1 MRRRAT
7 RAGFGG
13 GCGRAA
19 SRRRR
24 EREEKVTTWDSN
36 GSWSRWSPWPRLSP
50 PRGVALGKRTRVV
63 WVGEKQP
70 VWVARESR
78 ALGPTTKAASL
89 DEAPVLVRKSAAH
102 PGLGGARAAPTAT
115 QPEARNFRQVSD
127 VSASARATLRSHAE
141 ARYARW
147 VWGGMRQSRLPPTQ
161 GERREGHDLGFQRL
175 LEPLVPLAAP
185 FPPLLRQDGTLS
197 CGSPPPH
204 ARAVAIHGRRHVDA
218 ALALGCD
225 SVTTCT
231 RDMAAARLRTASR
244 AAYT

>member
-1 MRRRAT
+1 M

-50 PRGVALGKRTRVV
+50 P
-63 WVGEKQP
+63 
-70 VWVARESR
+70 
-78 ALGPTTKAASL
+78 
-89 DEAPVLVRKSAAH
+89 
-102 PGLGGARAAPTAT
+102 
-115 QPEARNFRQVSD
+115 
-127 VSASARATLRSHAE
+127 
-141 ARYARW
+141 
-147 VWGGMRQSRLPPTQ
+147 
-161 GERREGHDLGFQRL
+161 
-175 LEPLVPLAAP
+175 
-185 FPPLLRQDGTLS
+185 LLRQDGTLS

-204 ARAVAIHGRRHVDA
+204 ARAVALHGRRHVDA

>member
-1 MRRRAT
+1 M
-7 RAGFGG
+7 
-13 GCGRAA
+13 
-19 SRRRR
+19 
-24 EREEKVTTWDSN
+24 
-36 GSWSRWSPWPRLSP
+36 
-50 PRGVALGKRTRVV
+50 
-63 WVGEKQP
+63 GEKQP

-115 QPEARNFRQVSD
+115 QPEASNFRQVSN

-161 GERREGHDLGFQRL
+161 GERRERSRPGIPAALG
-175 LEPLVPLAAP
+175 AACP
-185 FPPLLRQDGTLS
+185 PGRAFPPPCYATRR
-197 CGSPPPH
+197 H
-204 ARAVAIHGRRHVDA
+204 ALMRFAAAACPCRRVHGRRHVDD

-231 RDMAAARLRTASR
+231 RDIAAARLRTASR

>member
-1 MRRRAT
+1 MRQSRLPPTQGERREGHDLGFQRLLEPLVPLAAPFPPARRCIRKTKLGWCGWEKNNLCGWRARVARSAPQRKPPLLMRHLCLSGSLLPTRGLGALARLPQRHNQKPETFDKCRTFPPLLAPPYAPMRRRAT
-7 RAGFGG
+7 RAGFG
-13 GCGRAA
+13 
-19 SRRRR
+19 
-24 EREEKVTTWDSN
+24 
-36 GSWSRWSPWPRLSP
+36 
-50 PRGVALGKRTRVV
+50 
-63 WVGEKQP
+63 
-70 VWVARESR
+70 
-78 ALGPTTKAASL
+78 
-89 DEAPVLVRKSAAH
+89 
-102 PGLGGARAAPTAT
+102 
-115 QPEARNFRQVSD
+115 
-127 VSASARATLRSHAE
+127 
-141 ARYARW
+141 
-147 VWGGMRQSRLPPTQ
+147 GGMRQSRLPPTQ